1 MAVQCSFEKQSTRPL
16 ELVCIDFW
24 SAKDTKNKSIDVL
37 VVTVHFTRLAQAF
50 PPSKLPGSCGTDIF
64 VSMACQSVFTVTKV
78 QPMRADS
85 LSNFSEFQEW
95 VKSHT
100 TPYHP
105 MGNGSV
111 ERFNRTL
118 GNMISVLSPDVKRD
132 WPKTFADIDVPVQ
145 LHDTRVYELCTLLSD
160 VWKGTSPS
168 S

>member
-1 MAVQCSFEKQSTRPL
+1 M
-16 ELVCIDFW
+16 
-24 SAKDTKNKSIDVL
+24 
-37 VVTVHFTRLAQAF
+37 
-50 PPSKLPGSCGTDIF
+50 
-64 VSMACQSVFTVTKV
+64 TKV